1 MDIEVIIMF
10 EGIPDNVLDYP
21 LVQYIPLRL
30 YDLKEGKHNFLNTN
44 LYLSIYKPDEENKL
58 NQKLTGINFDY
69 TNYNIDENQLA
80 ILIFNGYVNIIKY
93 RAHEV
98 FMIGNQKNKNVRL
111 FKVTTRYFYKD
122 RLIFSLY
129 NDEDGNRI
137 KRKPVR
143 L

>member
-30 YDLKEGKHNFLNTN
+30 YDIKRGTHNFLNTN
-44 LYLSIYKPDEENKL
+44 IYLSIYKSNEENKL
-58 NQKLTGINFDY
+58 NKKLKGINFDY
-69 TNYNIDENQLA
+69 TNYDIDENQLA

-93 RAHEV
+93 RAYEV
-98 FMIGNQKNKNVRL
+98 FMVGNKENKNVQL

-122 RLIFSLY
+122 KLIFSLY
-129 NDEDGNRI
+129 NDKDGNRI
-137 KRKPVR
+137 KRKPIR